1 MSIETNEYNVL
12 YGKIL
17 SLLKDT
23 TKAKALAEN
32 HQKVTEVVYNMMG
45 KDYEASEVRELFP
58 TARTFPQIIV
68 DGQKIGGYVEL
79 KEHLS

>member
-1 MSIETNEYNVL
+1 MKVEIYSIPNCPYC
-12 YGKIL
+12 
-17 SLLKDT
+17 

-68 DGQKIGGYVEL
+68 DDEKIGGYMDLEKL
-79 KEHLS
+79 LFSQPT